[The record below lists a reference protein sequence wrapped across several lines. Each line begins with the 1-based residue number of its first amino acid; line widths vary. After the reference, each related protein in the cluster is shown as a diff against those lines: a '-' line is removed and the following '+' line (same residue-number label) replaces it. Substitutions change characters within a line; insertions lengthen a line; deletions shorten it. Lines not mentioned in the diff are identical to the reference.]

1 MQFYTEE
8 GMTIAGVIV
17 LVALAGYDGLTPRWL
32 PPYIIGVAVILIL
45 YLLYRYLY
53 VTRTVYVITS
63 EQLKYECGVFSCS
76 RDFIELYRVI
86 DYSEQRSSSRCYWV
100 LKQSAFIAEIEPTHV
115 LTL

>member
-17 LVALAGYDGLTPRWL
+17 LVALAGYDGIP
-32 PPYIIGVAVILIL
+32 
-45 YLLYRYLY
+45 
-53 VTRTVYVITS
+53 
-63 EQLKYECGVFSCS
+63 
-76 RDFIELYRVI
+76 
-86 DYSEQRSSSRCYWV
+86 SSRYYWV